1 MRLVRVR
8 SPFIIE
14 VNETGQIGS
23 KIELFIW
30 NGTTIPSTPTYTFS
44 KSIPSATQINTYY
57 NVSNYVKEYIDN
69 IRPYTS
75 QEPEEFDNTEW
86 VNFRVKRYKLVG
98 STYTLLDTIDYVGVN
113 GFTDYLN
120 GTQSS
125 LTSLLNPLMNPL
137 IDNYY
142 LNGTF
147 NESGEWISSGSIKN
161 YNFIVDKLSTS
172 TLSIRFQNLSNS
184 YSITYNLKNGLAGVF
199 NFSVPLSII
208 ISAGEEGIQF
218 RDGCKIIVSL
228 IPTSGTTLTITSFTY
243 PIDECKYT
251 PVECS
256 FVNRFGG
263 WQTITFFKAQTNSIS
278 VKGTD
283 YKLTQQSISYNPL
296 IGQTKTM
303 NINGT
308 QTIKL
313 NTGWVDENY
322 SELITDLLLSETILL
337 DQKPVNVKTQSSE
350 LKTDLRNKNINYEV
364 EFEYSYNLINNA
376 L

>member
-1 MRLVRVR
+1 
-8 SPFIIE
+8 
-14 VNETGQIGS
+14 
-23 KIELFIW
+23 
-30 NGTTIPSTPTYTFS
+30 
-44 KSIPSATQINTYY
+44 
-57 NVSNYVKEYIDN
+57 
-69 IRPYTS
+69 
-75 QEPEEFDNTEW
+75 
-86 VNFRVKRYKLVG
+86 
-98 STYTLLDTIDYVGVN
+98 
-113 GFTDYLN
+113 
-120 GTQSS
+120 
-125 LTSLLNPLMNPL
+125 
-137 IDNYY
+137 
-142 LNGTF
+142 
-147 NESGEWISSGSIKN
+147 
-161 YNFIVDKLSTS
+161 
-172 TLSIRFQNLSNS
+172 
-184 YSITYNLKNGLAGVF
+184 LKNGLAGVF